1 MAFSMSGGQ
10 YSYNRFDEYQQ
21 LIEKQSKKDREDEH
35 LGEKDGKESSKKQSE
50 KDRRDEEEGEKKSEK
65 KKGKFWQ
72 DSDGDGK
79 WYEKGEDVAEEKV
92 RQADKYS
99 EKKMEKGLDKG
110 ADMKKEDVMM
120 SSYVDALSRLSG
132 MYHPWDNSRDH
143 APEMQSEEKVRQAK
157 KMTEKDLEKGLDKGA
172 DTKKEAFMAGYEAAL
187 NEKKET
193 TAERKSAADRGF
205 EKKRQEKEGK
215 YGEAHETGEIMKL
228 QDKKLSEAS
237 GAGSPGKMAASVKK
251 EAESNK
257 KETDAMAFA
266 SKKQRRQQAVNAA
279 EQFVMESLIED
290 GLANNMV
297 SAETI
302 MLHMSDEWFDSIIAE
317 MGPAFPSET
326 KAQAKAQSDHRE
338 GKSAKGEKTGKNPGP
353 KMSHTSGY
361 NRQD

>member
-65 KKGKFWQ
+65 KKGKYWQ

-92 RQADKYS
+92 RQADKYG

-120 SSYVDALSRLSG
+120 SSYVQALSRLSG
-132 MYHPWDNSRDH
+132 MYHPWDDSRDH

-187 NEKKET
+187 
-193 TAERKSAADRGF
+193 AEAK
-205 EKKRQEKEGK
+205 
-215 YGEAHETGEIMKL
+215 
-228 QDKKLSEAS
+228 
-237 GAGSPGKMAASVKK
+237 GAGSPAKMAAEVKDEAK
-251 EAESNK
+251 ENK
-257 KETDAMAFA
+257 KETDAMSYA
-266 SKKQRRQQAVNAA
+266 SAKQRRKQAVNAA
-279 EQFVMESLIED
+279 EEYVMQHLIDE
-290 GLANNMV
+290 GLASNEV
-297 SAETI
+297 SAETM
-302 MLHMSDEWFDSIIAE
+302 MLHMSDEWFDAIIAE

-361 NRQD
+361 NTQN

>member
-1 MAFSMSGGQ
+1 MGISLSGGP
-10 YSYNRFDEYQQ
+10 YSYNRFDAYEQ
-21 LIEKQSKKDREDEH
+21 LIAEKQGYNDREDESLGERDGKESTKKQSKKDRRDEAK
-35 LGEKDGKESSKKQSE
+35 GEAKSEGKPDYIDIDKDGDKEES
-50 KDRRDEEEGEKKSEK
+50 
-65 KKGKFWQ
+65 
-72 DSDGDGK
+72 
-79 WYEKGEDVAEEKV
+79 
-92 RQADKYS
+92 
-99 EKKMEKGLDKG
+99 
-110 ADMKKEDVMM
+110 MKKAAKEAKNEQMDYYTSV
-120 SSYVDALSRLSG
+120 LSRLAG
-132 MYHPWDNSRDH
+132 TYHPHDPAKDV
-143 APEMQSEEKVRQAK
+143 APLQEK
-157 KMTEKDLEKGLDKGA
+157 ES
-172 DTKKEAFMAGYEAAL
+172 
-187 NEKKET
+187 